1 MPHGRACTSPSR
13 LETGT
18 GKTYVYLRTLLEL
31 HARYGWRKFVV
42 VVPSV
47 AIREGVMTSVEL
59 MRDHFRELYGNVPLE
74 AWIYDSAQVS
84 RLRHFATSP
93 GLQLLVINIQAF
105 DKSTNI
111 LNNPHD
117 KLGGRRPIEFLQ
129 AAKPVVVLDEPQN
142 LESERARAA
151 ITSLS
156 PLCTLR
162 YSATH
167 RHVYNLLYQLDPVR
181 AFELKLVKQ
190 IEIDSVREEGDFNRP
205 YVRFKKVRP
214 GARGITATLEL
225 DVQTATGIARK
236 DVTVKHGDDLGSL
249 AKRSIYTGLVV
260 RGIDARPGGERVD
273 LGQFSLA
280 LGAASG
286 AMDEAIQRVQV
297 RQTILRHF
305 DKELTVAR
313 LPPEH
318 RMKVLSLFF
327 LDRAAHYAPSDGR
340 VRAWFAEEYESA
352 RRLPQ
357 YASLRLP
364 PVEHAHAGYFAERDG
379 QAIDSRETSTK
390 ADDEAFE
397 KIMRG
402 KERLLSLDE
411 PLRFIFSHSALR
423 EGWDNPNVFQICS
436 LREMGTERERRQTLG
451 RGLRLP
457 VRADGTRCHDAAL
470 NRLTLIASE
479 AFEDFARNL
488 QSEFAEAGVRFNEAM
503 IANARRR
510 KKLRLRKGWNAD
522 PEFLALWERIQRRTR
537 YAVRYDSQT
546 LIERASAAIRHRPES
561 IAPGRVTVVSAA
573 VHVTRAGLVDEVQAA
588 FSADEIRGPT
598 TLPDFLAELQR
609 RTELTRP
616 TLARILTACGRLDEA
631 LLNPQQF
638 LQIAEAE
645 IQRVRRDLLA
655 DGVRYQPINDSVWE
669 MALFE
674 QELDAYLS
682 RVQAVDKGLYDGV
695 ECDSDVEREFARQL
709 DARSD
714 IKLFLKLPRWFTIDT
729 PLGRYNPDWAI
740 VKEGPG
746 EPPRLYLVRE
756 TKGVVRLDDLDWEER
771 QKIACG
777 KRHFAALG
785 FRTGD
790 YDWTDSA
797 TRV

>member
-1 MPHGRACTSPSR
+1 MKILFDATQPFQLEAIEAVVDVFAGQRRSSGTFERPATELDGELITESAAGNRLDLTEAQLTGNTRAVQERSFRDHSEAVRREVVDAPWAGMHCSIEM
-13 LETGT
+13 ETGT

-59 MRDHFRELYGNVPLE
+59 MRDHFRELYDNVPLE
-74 AWIYDSAQVS
+74 AWICDSAQVS
-84 RLRHFATSP
+84 RLRQFATSP

-167 RHVYNLLYQLDPVR
+167 RH
-181 AFELKLVKQ
+181 
-190 IEIDSVREEGDFNRP
+190 
-205 YVRFKKVRP
+205 
-214 GARGITATLEL
+214 
-225 DVQTATGIARK
+225 
-236 DVTVKHGDDLGSL
+236 
-249 AKRSIYTGLVV
+249 
-260 RGIDARPGGERVD
+260 
-273 LGQFSLA
+273 
-280 LGAASG
+280 
-286 AMDEAIQRVQV
+286 
-297 RQTILRHF
+297 
-305 DKELTVAR
+305 
-313 LPPEH
+313 
-318 RMKVLSLFF
+318 
-327 LDRAAHYAPSDGR
+327 
-340 VRAWFAEEYESA
+340 
-352 RRLPQ
+352 
-357 YASLRLP
+357 
-364 PVEHAHAGYFAERDG
+364 
-379 QAIDSRETSTK
+379 
-390 ADDEAFE
+390 
-397 KIMRG
+397 
-402 KERLLSLDE
+402 
-411 PLRFIFSHSALR
+411 
-423 EGWDNPNVFQICS
+423 S

-457 VRADGTRCHDAAL
+457 VRADATRCHDTRL

-488 QSEFAEAGVRFNEAM
+488 QAEFAEAGVRFTEGMVAS
-503 IANARRR
+503 ARRR
-510 KKLRLRKGWNAD
+510 KKLHLRKGWDAD
-522 PEFLALWERIQRRTR
+522 PEYLALWERIQRRTR

-561 IAPGRVTVVSAA
+561 ITPGRVTVVSAA

-588 FSADEIRGPT
+588 FSADEIRGPA

-631 LLNPQQF
+631 LPNPQQF

-655 DGVRYQPINDSVWE
+655 DGVQYHPINDSVWE
-669 MALFE
+669 MALFDE
-674 QELDAYLS
+674 ELDAYLN
-682 RVQAVDKGLYDGV
+682 RVQTVDKGLYDGV
-695 ECDSDVEREFARQL
+695 ECDSEVEREFARQL
-709 DARSD
+709 DARTD

-785 FRTGD
+785 FQPGD